1 MMKRMLSV
9 LLTLMLG
16 VFSVSVAA
24 SADEA
29 VTEHMSWAVEA
40 GIIEGMEDG
49 SLEPDGLVTRAQLA
63 AMLVRFDE
71 PEAAGTAAAFDDV
84 AESDWY
90 YPYVEAMSAAGIM
103 IGDGSMWRPND
114 NVTREEAVIA
124 IVRIVEIK
132 DCFYN
137 WEKAVGD
144 KETPLIPVMQPV
156 YGYVGSNP
164 VYDAW
169 HRITITNSTSKADV
183 VYSDAENQWI
193 PNGYDFDGSIPRTS
207 TADAFLGGQH
217 INQWVIDEENNM
229 PIHGKTTAVINSN
242 INNAFVEEPVSMEYQ
257 YTVSADN
264 TVMLPDENTVSNIN
278 PNLANDGF
286 IGIAFVSEREFE
298 GQNVYTCDMLYQ
310 GGTEISADIFE
321 TYASDPDKRI
331 YAVWCQAKT
340 LGAQLGLNEEN
351 KGFRVLTAV
360 NTDLLDNIGLDLPD
374 DEYGRGATFVKEGN
388 EYFIKADSKEWRGE
402 SYYTEQVT
410 DVDNAR
416 VFSIFAALQPA
427 EYAAEIS
434 YAGDILWNG
443 NNADGTAA
451 VLDFIC
457 NMEKTSA
464 TELAN
469 MYLSDLANAGEIP
482 ESVLTEEQFGIL
494 VQYIG

>member
-1 MMKRMLSV
+1 MIYNYDRVSEATADTIGSEGGLHCTDCSLAYEYLYDGKYSEIPATDIPTCASYTQAQYADKNNWESHDFDFNGSTLRDTPCSV
-9 LLTLMLG
+9 LFGSEGANHANRWVMHTYNYTN
-16 VFSVSVAA
+16 
-24 SADEA
+24 
-29 VTEHMSWAVEA
+29 TEDTQYA
-40 GIIEGMEDG
+40 
-49 SLEPDGLVTRAQLA
+49 T
-63 AMLVRFDE
+63 
-71 PEAAGTAAAFDDV
+71 T
-84 AESDWY
+84 
-90 YPYVEAMSAAGIM
+90 
-103 IGDGSMWRPND
+103 
-114 NVTREEAVIA
+114 T
-124 IVRIVEIK
+124 
-132 DCFYN
+132 
-137 WEKAVGD
+137 
-144 KETPLIPVMQPV
+144 
-156 YGYVGSNP
+156 
-164 VYDAW
+164 
-169 HRITITNSTSKADV
+169 
-183 VYSDAENQWI
+183 
-193 PNGYDFDGSIPRTS
+193 
-207 TADAFLGGQH
+207 
-217 INQWVIDEENNM
+217 M

-242 INNAFVEEPVSMEYQ
+242 INNAFIEEPVSMEYQ

-264 TVMLPDENTVSNIN
+264 TVMLPDENTVSVIN

-374 DEYGRGATFVKEGN
+374 DEYGRGATFVKDGN

-402 SYYTEQVT
+402 SYYSTETVT
-410 DVDNAR
+410 DVDNAC
-416 VFSIFAALQPA
+416 VFSIFAALQPE

-457 NMEKTSA
+457 NMEHTSA